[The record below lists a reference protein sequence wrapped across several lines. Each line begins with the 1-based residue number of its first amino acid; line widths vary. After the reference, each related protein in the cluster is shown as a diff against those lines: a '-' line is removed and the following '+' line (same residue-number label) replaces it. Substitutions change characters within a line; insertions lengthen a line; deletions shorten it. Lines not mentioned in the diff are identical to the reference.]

1 MDFDISHLSPK
12 ARTRL
17 GRYFRKSHLPKIYW
31 WIPVVAII
39 IGMGLAFC
47 VDQASNHDT
56 IALVVLGIVA
66 TVFFC
71 GYSAWILKKE
81 PQVYKKFREEFV
93 NNGAFPKCFECDKD
107 NPDKLEKCV
116 SCGADLK
123 IKLLNESTPYGI
135 LSFDN
140 MLQEKPV
147 QHSASICFYS
157 GVAFS
162 LFYVSFSFN
171 FGLLAF
177 HWFMKDDTESIDKR
191 IISGLEFKSDIND
204 GIIRYLIPRSG
215 GSSIED
221 SGKRLNGVP
230 VYYNHYDKT
239 NKGINFFGITM
250 MEPEETLAINHA
262 VTYNRYM
269 SRAINYKDFIKQNK
283 YSMVML
289 TGPCLC
295 GQPGHSSQ
303 SSHMAKI
310 RIFPKFYFDQK
321 VIVKIS
327 GNPDFQGTVCGIE
340 TDKTGNITYAVRI
353 DPQTFRKD
361 IPEDNITLIPEPPKT
376 ETPSAESP
384 KRKK

>member
-1 MDFDISHLSPK
+1 MEKMDFDISHLSPK

-56 IALVVLGIVA
+56 TALIVLGI
-66 TVFFC
+66 TVFAFFC

-107 NPDKLEKCV
+107 NPDKLEKCGA
-116 SCGADLK
+116 CGADLK

-147 QHSASICFYS
+147 QHSASISFYS

-162 LFYVSFSFN
+162 LFYVSLSLNIWVLTFH
-171 FGLLAF
+171 LL
-177 HWFMKDDTESIDKR
+177 MKDDTESYDKWQ
-191 IISGLEFKSDIND
+191 ISYLESKADINN
-204 GIIRYLIPRSG
+204 GMIRYLIPRPG
-215 GSSIED
+215 GYSIDD
-221 SGKRLNGVP
+221 SGKQLNGVP
-230 VYYNHYDKT
+230 VYYKHYDKT
-239 NKGINFFGITM
+239 NTGISFFGITM
-250 MEPEETLAINHA
+250 MEPAMTLANDHA
-262 VTYNRYM
+262 VTYNRNM
-269 SRAINYKDFIKQNK
+269 SKVIRDRDFIKQNK
-283 YSMVML
+283 DSMVML
-289 TGPCLC
+289 AAPCTC
-295 GQPGHSSQ
+295 KQHN
-303 SSHMAKI
+303 HNAKVL
-310 RIFPKFYFDQK
+310 IFPKFYFDQK
-321 VIVKIS
+321 VIVKLS

-340 TDKTGNITYAVRI
+340 TDKTGKITYAVRI
-353 DPQTFRKD
+353 DPQTVRKD
-361 IPEDNITLIPEPPKT
+361 IHEDNITLIPEPPKI
-376 ETPSAESP
+376 ETPGIAAP